1 MDGNSWD
8 VLALGTC
15 WRELPDPKTNPK
27 AAKMVRS
34 WIDPYAPE
42 RDDLARQ
49 YFYFQFASKKRVRV
63 LGPTKG
69 ISCTQGYAVTREGAM
84 RLLYHIGGPGHILD
98 RPVDILMKDQMI
110 AGLLSG
116 FAAIPN
122 VIGQWKYG
130 GWKDSDIQGLEEN
143 EVGSGQDIVRSVR
156 EEIIEVLG
164 NRNVWEEIEHQE
176 E

>member
-1 MDGNSWD
+1 M
-8 VLALGTC
+8 LF
-15 WRELPDPKTNPK
+15 
-27 AAKMVRS
+27 RS
-34 WIDPYAPE
+34 
-42 RDDLARQ
+42 
-49 YFYFQFASKKRVRV
+49 
-63 LGPTKG
+63 
-69 ISCTQGYAVTREGAM
+69 
-84 RLLYHIGGPGHILD
+84 GPGHILD